1 MNKKYHQYTTS
12 IPWYTV
18 SIPWYTV
25 SIPWYTVSIPTVY
38 HQYTTSTPL
47 VYHQYTTSIPQRPL
61 QVWIRDFV
69 FTWWCN
75 ETFSN
80 FSLKIALHCIAL
92 NCIALHCSI
101 WSAFQFKADST
112 EIYES
117 SMNLFLLVFSLTCI
131 SIKTRQHWDLR
142 EFCFCFSACDAF
154 QFVTTVC
161 TSYWRARKKRPKI
174 SVCNLSFWF
183 ILG

>member
-1 MNKKYHQYTTS
+1 MKREKKGSWWIKNTAS
-12 IPWYTV
+12 IP
-18 SIPWYTV
+18 P
-25 SIPWYTVSIPTVY
+25 
-38 HQYTTSTPL
+38 

-69 FTWWCN
+69 FTLWCN
-75 ETFSN
+75 ETFFFN

-92 NCIALHCSI
+92 RCIALHCVALHCIVQSEAHFNLKLTALRSMRVQWFFLVFSLKIALHCIALHCSV

-117 SMNLFLLVFSLTCI
+117 SMNLFLLVFNLKCI

-142 EFCFCFSACDAF
+142 EFCFCFSACNAF

-161 TSYWRARKKRPKI
+161 TS
-174 SVCNLSFWF
+174 
-183 ILG
+183 